1 MVWNAQGRKQRFKT
15 SAWVRGDG
23 LTQEGLP
30 NAFGNYTYNSLAD
43 LAANR
48 PASYQR
54 TLTQP
59 TRSATSYNGALA
71 FSHQWNPNRW
81 FSLLSGARVEGS
93 MFGEAPPEN
102 AALRPELANSPRGL
116 NAIAFATD
124 SAAGAHTALAQ
135 AKFMPQPLKSLSRPV
150 AIDDTVQD
158 ARFALV
164 ALPPETV
171 DWGRLIVCEHLTRER
186 VWRDGLRNHPNS
198 AREIT
203 RITVV
208 VPDPFTEASR
218 LAPLFAESSMRPE
231 TERAEL
237 SLGHLRVDLVTAGLL
252 QHRLGESACDGG
264 GRASYMAAIELRCT
278 SLDAVRT
285 ALRALPARGVHDQ
298 GSRVIVAA
306 GLACNTTI
314 EFIE

>member
-1 MVWNAQGRKQRFKT
+1 MIPHCLGIDHAVINTAGRIDDALDQFARLGFRLT
-15 SAWVRGDG
+15 PRGFHS
-23 LTQEGLP
+23 T
-30 NAFGNYTYNSLAD
+30 
-43 LAANR
+43 
-48 PASYQR
+48 
-54 TLTQP
+54 
-59 TRSATSYNGALA
+59 
-71 FSHQWNPNRW
+71 
-81 FSLLSGARVEGS
+81 GS
-93 MFGEAPPEN
+93 VNHLMMLGPDYLELIGVPPEN
-102 AALRPELANSPRGL
+102 AALRPELAGSPRGL

-171 DWGRLIVCEHLTRER
+171 DWGRLIVCEHLTREL

>member
-1 MVWNAQGRKQRFKT
+1 MISHCLGIDHAVINTAGCIDDALDQFARLGFRLT
-15 SAWVRGDG
+15 PRGFHS
-23 LTQEGLP
+23 T
-30 NAFGNYTYNSLAD
+30 
-43 LAANR
+43 
-48 PASYQR
+48 
-54 TLTQP
+54 
-59 TRSATSYNGALA
+59 
-71 FSHQWNPNRW
+71 
-81 FSLLSGARVEGS
+81 GS
-93 MFGEAPPEN
+93 VNHLMMFGPDYLELIGVPPEN
-102 AALRPELANSPRGL
+102 AALRPELAGSPRGL
-116 NAIAFATD
+116 NAIAFASD
-124 SAAGAHTALAQ
+124 SAAGAHTALEQ

-150 AIDDTVQD
+150 AVDDGVKD

-164 ALPPETV
+164 ALPPGTV
-171 DWGRLIVCEHLTRER
+171 DWGRLFVCEHLTREL
-186 VWRDGLRNHPNS
+186 VWRDGLRNHPNG

-203 RITVV
+203 RITIV
-208 VPDPFTEASR
+208 VPDPFAEASR
-218 LAPLFAESSMRPE
+218 LAPLFAEWSMRPE
-231 TERAEL
+231 NPRAEL

-252 QHRLGESACDGG
+252 QHRLGESACDAE

>member
-1 MVWNAQGRKQRFKT
+1 MIPHCLGIDHAVINTAGRIDDALDQFARLGFRLT
-15 SAWVRGDG
+15 PRGFHS
-23 LTQEGLP
+23 T
-30 NAFGNYTYNSLAD
+30 
-43 LAANR
+43 
-48 PASYQR
+48 
-54 TLTQP
+54 
-59 TRSATSYNGALA
+59 
-71 FSHQWNPNRW
+71 
-81 FSLLSGARVEGS
+81 GS
-93 MFGEAPPEN
+93 VNHLMMLGPDYLELIGVPPEN
-102 AALRPELANSPRGL
+102 AALRPELAGSPRGL

-171 DWGRLIVCEHLTRER
+171 DWGRLFVCEHLTREL

-237 SLGHLRVDLVTAGLL
+237 SLGHLRVDLITAGLL
-252 QHRLGESACDGG
+252 QHRLGESACDGE

-298 GSRVIVAA
+298 GSLVIVAA